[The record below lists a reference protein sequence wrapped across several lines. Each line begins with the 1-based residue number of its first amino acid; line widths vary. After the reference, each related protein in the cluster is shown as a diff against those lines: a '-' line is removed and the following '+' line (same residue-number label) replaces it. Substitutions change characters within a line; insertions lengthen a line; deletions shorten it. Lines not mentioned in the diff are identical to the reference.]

1 MFQMPLLITLSI
13 AATRLYR
20 SLAEFVSG
28 STGMYESSFSLVFSH
43 RSHCSSAQQNEGD
56 ITTLRATWTPAVH
69 LRSNQI
75 NVTVHTI
82 YEQQMTSQMSHHMH
96 HSSHI
101 GIDRQLSDNRLS
113 LENELE
119 SGMEN

>member
-28 STGMYESSFSLVFSH
+28 STGMYESPFSFVFSH
-43 RSHCSSAQQNEGD
+43 RSRCSSAQENEGD
-56 ITTLRATWTPAVH
+56 LTTLRATWTPAVH
-69 LRSNQI
+69 LRPNQI

-82 YEQQMTSQMSHHMH
+82 YEQRMASQVSH

-101 GIDRQLSDNRLS
+101 GIDGQLSDNRLS
-113 LENELE
+113 HENELE
-119 SGMEN
+119 SGTEN